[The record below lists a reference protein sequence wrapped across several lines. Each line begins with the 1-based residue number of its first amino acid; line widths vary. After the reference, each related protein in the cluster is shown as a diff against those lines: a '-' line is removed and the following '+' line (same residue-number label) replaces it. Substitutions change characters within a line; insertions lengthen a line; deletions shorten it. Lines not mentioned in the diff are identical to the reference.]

1 MILYCLGGCHW
12 LLNAGLKKINAA
24 NLSTGQK
31 LPDFQQKINPSS
43 GYLVIIATTG
53 NAEAKFN
60 YQKAGLESRFGFSIH
75 PHLNN

>member
-1 MILYCLGGCHW
+1 MRQ
-12 LLNAGLKKINAA
+12 

-31 LPDFQQKINPSS
+31 LPDFQQIINPTLR
-43 GYLVIIATTG
+43 YLVIIATIG

-75 PHLNN
+75 SQL